1 MPNIKSAKKRVKV
14 IEKKT
19 EQNKIIRSEVKT
31 EIKKILALIKEN
43 NLEKATASLPVV
55 FSAIDSACSKNI
67 FHANKAS
74 NLKSKIAKKL
84 DAAKKVAGVVVE
96 EAKPE
101 VKEEVKV
108 EEVKTEVV
116 EEKPVA
122 KKTTTAKKATTA
134 KKTTTKKTTAKE
146 ETKAE

>member
-43 NLEKATASLPVV
+43 NLEKATASLPAV
-55 FSAIDSACSKNI
+55 FSAIDSACGKNI

-84 DAAKKVAGVVVE
+84 DVAKKTNGVVE
-96 EAKPE
+96 EVKLE
-101 VKEEVKV
+101 VKEEVKAEEKV
-108 EEVKTEVV
+108 EEKV

-122 KKTTTAKKATTA
+122 KKTTA
-134 KKTTTKKTTAKE
+134 KKTTTKKTTAKKVE
-146 ETKAE
+146 EKAE